1 MNFTNILKS
10 IALFSIPVVSLIG
23 CVAGGDNPGI
33 EYAPNMYISQAYEP
47 YTQEKKFDYNPNGMT
62 MRLPVFGTVA
72 KGQQNYVYPYPNNG
86 DGYEASSLFYSWV
99 APTEKNVAEGDVLY
113 QRYCW
118 QCHGKSGKNDGSIF
132 KAGKIPGPSWSG
144 FQDEYIKNLPEGKIY
159 HSITHGKG
167 LMGSHASM
175 LSPDERWKV
184 IHYVKKLSKGDDF
197 IYANEE
203 IKNTNVSS
211 NLGSAQN
218 EGGEGDSQKEGE
230 DIVTASDRKANR
242 RVEIIIH

>member
-1 MNFTNILKS
+1 MNFTNIIKS
-10 IALFSIPVVSLIG
+10 VLVFSLPVVSLIG

-72 KGQQNYVYPYPNNG
+72 KGQNNYVYPYPNNG
-86 DGYEASSLFYSWV
+86 DGYESSASFTSWV
-99 APTEKNVAEGDVLY
+99 APTEKNVGEGDVLY

-132 KAGKIPGPSWSG
+132 KSGKIPGPSWSG

-159 HSITHGKG
+159 HTITHGKG

-197 IYANEE
+197 VYAQDDVV
-203 IKNTNVSS
+203 TNITKPVEQK
-211 NLGSAQN
+211 A
-218 EGGEGDSQKEGE
+218 EGDINNEDSQ
-230 DIVTASDRKANR
+230 N
-242 RVEIIIH
+242 